1 MTDKNIND
9 TNNSCFYLP
18 YAKQYYWTIE
28 EAIALSLS
36 LNPSK
41 KIPESCNREY
51 KARIELLKKAME
63 CDLELELDSSVK
75 RPFYFSDSVTYPNIK
90 PSSFI
95 HWCKRKDFTFPL
107 ELEKLV
113 EKYHALE
120 VEDWKTTCQSLK
132 EENEKLK
139 EDRKP
144 LHGGERN
151 GWIKL
156 VAGFIG
162 SNYEKL
168 LSKENIKDWVEEVY
182 EDLEGVEGNTDIKLY
197 DIISEKSTLTE
208 KLTMV
213 QKYCKEHSKPSTKK

>member
-18 YAKQYYWTIE
+18 YAKQYYWIIE

-63 CDLELELDSSVK
+63 CNLELELDGSVK

-95 HWCKRKDFTFPL
+95 HWCKRKDFSFPE
-107 ELEKLV
+107 ELETLV
-113 EKYHALE
+113 RKYHMAESENFKTENQELKKKISELEAECKKMHGNSENSYQSMLFIALRE
-120 VEDWKTTCQSLK
+120 AYKIAKDITKADFVEFEKQYLK
-132 EENEKLK
+132 
-139 EDRKP
+139 
-144 LHGGERN
+144 
-151 GWIKL
+151 
-156 VAGFIG
+156 
-162 SNYEKL
+162 S
-168 LSKENIKDWVEEVY
+168 VEEI
-182 EDLEGVEGNTDIKLY
+182 NNSADIKLPFKPPNEKTIKKIFETMRERFY
-197 DIISEKSTLTE
+197 DKKS
-208 KLTMV
+208 
-213 QKYCKEHSKPSTKK
+213 